1 MSLSLGAMVDMAV
14 DSQRTPTPG
23 SSAPLEGKA
32 RIQSIDTLR
41 GVALLGILLMNIIA
55 FANPFAAYLIPTV
68 DGADTGIN
76 LATYMTM
83 DIFVEGSMR
92 AIFSMLFGA
101 GMLIF
106 LNKPNSDPAVVKR
119 LYYRRTLFLV
129 AFGLFN
135 AYALLWLGDIL
146 YAYGMTGLLL
156 YLFRDMPPKKLVQMS
171 IGVLLLLTLVHS
183 SGYYR
188 ASSLG
193 EAVAEIEALP
203 VGTEYTEEQ
212 REVLVAWDAFL
223 EEQFVAAELVEQ
235 QLQMMRSGYVTNLV
249 NAAPINLILQT
260 VGLLGNSFWDALSMM
275 LLGMAFMKWGL
286 LDGSRSLR
294 VYGSMA
300 LVGLG
305 IGLPLNTWESLVF
318 VNSGFDL
325 AWSAFNRPT
334 YDLGRMS
341 LAIGYIGVVMV
352 ICKLGILRWLQFL
365 LARVGQMALT
375 NYLSHS
381 LICNFVFMG
390 WGLGLAGQLE
400 RYQIYYVVLG
410 IWIFQLITSPIW
422 LLYFRFGPA
431 EWLWRT
437 LTYESAQPLRIEAR

>member
-1 MSLSLGAMVDMAV
+1 
-14 DSQRTPTPG
+14 
-23 SSAPLEGKA
+23 
-32 RIQSIDTLR
+32 
-41 GVALLGILLMNIIA
+41 
-55 FANPFAAYLIPTV
+55 
-68 DGADTGIN
+68 
-76 LATYMTM
+76 
-83 DIFVEGSMR
+83 
-92 AIFSMLFGA
+92 
-101 GMLIF
+101 
-106 LNKPNSDPAVVKR
+106 
-119 LYYRRTLFLV
+119 
-129 AFGLFN
+129 
-135 AYALLWLGDIL
+135 
-146 YAYGMTGLLL
+146 
-156 YLFRDMPPKKLVQMS
+156 
-171 IGVLLLLTLVHS
+171 
-183 SGYYR
+183 
-188 ASSLG
+188 
-193 EAVAEIEALP
+193 
-203 VGTEYTEEQ
+203 
-212 REVLVAWDAFL
+212 
-223 EEQFVAAELVEQ
+223 
-235 QLQMMRSGYVTNLV
+235 LQMMRSGYVTNLV

-422 LLYFRFGPA
+422 LRYFRFGPA

>member
-1 MSLSLGAMVDMAV
+1 MPLCLAAMVDIAV
-14 DSQRTPTPG
+14 DSQPTPKTAG
-23 SSAPLEGKA
+23 SAPVAGKA

-55 FANPFAAYLIPTV
+55 FANPFAAYLSPV
-68 DGADTGIN
+68 ADAADSGIN
-76 LATYMTM
+76 LATFMTM

-106 LNKPNSDPAVVKR
+106 LNKPNSDPAEVKR

-135 AYALLWLGDIL
+135 AYVLLWLGDIL

-156 YLFRDMPPKKLVQMS
+156 YLFRDMPAKKLLQMS
-171 IGVLLLLTLVHS
+171 VAVLLLLTLVHS
-183 SGYYR
+183 AGYYR
-188 ASSLG
+188 ASTLG
-193 EAVAEIEALP
+193 SAVAEIEALP
-203 VGTEYTEEQ
+203 TATELTEEQ
-212 REVLVAWDAFL
+212 REVLLEWDAFL
-223 EEQFVAAELVEQ
+223 EEQFISPQLTEQ

-260 VGLLGNSFWDALSMM
+260 VGLLGNSFWDALAMM

-286 LDGSRSLR
+286 FDGSRSLG
-294 VYGSMA
+294 VYGIMA
-300 LVGLG
+300 IAGLG
-305 IGLPLNTWESLVF
+305 IGLPLNTWESIVF
-318 VNSGFDL
+318 VSSGYDL

-334 YDLGRMS
+334 YDVGRLS

-352 ICKLGILRWLQFL
+352 ICKLGILRWGQFL

-381 LICNFVFMG
+381 LICNFIFMG
-390 WGLGLAGQLE
+390 CGLGLAGQLE

-410 IWIFQLITSPIW
+410 IWLFQLITSPLW
-422 LLYFRFGPA
+422 LHYFRFGPA

-437 LTYESAQPLRIEAR
+437 LTYENAQPLKK